1 MLKMLRGLTAL
12 VLATFISACGVSSSV
27 SSSSVEVSS
36 SSTFTPSFTEIN
48 QVPLHVQDEEYK
60 SFLFFWE
67 QANDSEGSPG
77 YGLIRDRYPGNPS
90 LASIA
95 SVGFGLSA
103 IVIGVERQ
111 WITYEEGYDRVLKT
125 LEAAE
130 VLPRWNGYFYHFYT
144 MTGSPASGSEI
155 STVDTGLF
163 IMGVLHSGF
172 YFGGEV
178 ETKARAIYEGV
189 NWPTLV
195 EPSSVA
201 LPRFRMAYDV
211 SEQVYKG
218 LWDYYAEQLLLYFL
232 GIASPTYPIDR
243 KTYFSFTRHTDT
255 SPRTGE
261 SYIHS
266 WFGSIFTYQYSHAW
280 IDFRDYEDYN
290 NINWFDNSVKAVKD
304 NHAFAR
310 LNPSGFATWS
320 ELAWGMSAGDS
331 PDGYDGYL
339 GSPLSGSGNTAH
351 RNDGTIVPYGAL
363 ASIVFLPEE
372 AIASSEY
379 YTNELGDNLIGEYGY
394 KSAFNFEDGQW
405 YAPDVIGID
414 KGVTVLMI
422 ENYRSGMVWNHFMEI
437 DYIQDALDKLD
448 YTLVTAE

>member
-1 MLKMLRGLTAL
+1 MNKVFRGVTAF
-12 VLATFISACGVSSSV
+12 VLATFISACGVSSSSSI
-27 SSSSVEVSS
+27 SSSDISS
-36 SSTFTPSFTEIN
+36 SSTFIPTLNEVH
-48 QVPLHVQDEEYK
+48 QVPTHVQDEEYK

-67 QANDSEGSPG
+67 QANDLDSSPG

-111 WITYEEGYDRVLKT
+111 WITYEEGYERVLKT
-125 LEAAE
+125 LDATED
-130 VLPRWNGYFYHFYT
+130 LPRWNGYFYHFYT
-144 MTGSPASGSEI
+144 MLGAPASGSEI

-178 ETKARAIYEGV
+178 EAKARAIYEGV

-195 EPSSVA
+195 EPSTVA
-201 LPRFRMAYDV
+201 LPRFYMAYNV
-211 SEQVYKG
+211 STQEKLG
-218 LWDYYAEQLLLYFL
+218 RWDYYAEQLLIYFL
-232 GIASPTYPIDR
+232 GIASPTYPIAR
-243 KTYFSFTRHTDT
+243 KTYFSFTRHTYT
-255 SPRTGE
+255 SPRTNE

-280 IDFRDYEDYN
+280 IDFRNYEDYN
-290 NINWFDNSVKAVKD
+290 GINWFDNSVKAVRD
-304 NHAFAR
+304 NHAFAT

-331 PDGYDGYL
+331 PDGYDGFL
-339 GSPLSGSGNTAH
+339 GSPLSGSSNTAH

-363 ASIVFLPEE
+363 GSIVFLPEE

-379 YTNELGDNLIGEYGY
+379 YTTELGDSLIGDYGY
-394 KSAFNFEDGQW
+394 KSAFNFEEGEW

-414 KGVTVLMI
+414 KGITLLMI
-422 ENYRSGMVWNHFMEI
+422 ENYRSEMIWEHFMEI
-437 DYIQDALDKLD
+437 DYIQDALVKLD
-448 YTLVTAE
+448 YTLVTPE